1 MSAPDDWQPI
11 AAGAATIRRRPGTGA
26 PVVLAHGLEDTWTGW
41 LPLVER
47 LAGDRT
53 CYALDL
59 PWRAGS
65 AHTWCHAGTPGEV
78 LRDVLDHLPEE
89 PTAVVAHSF
98 GANAVL
104 ELLARDGVP
113 APVRAVA
120 LLAPFFRPPTLAVDW
135 RLHDDALAG
144 VRRVMAAGLR
154 LRLGDRADRLGEDLL
169 DAMAGTVVDRIGP
182 VGFGA
187 FFRTFVATTDL
198 PLSTVDV
205 PVLVLV
211 GEDDECLRGERAT
224 ALSRA
229 LPAARLRT
237 RPHYTHFC
245 HVEQAADVAAE
256 LDAFLDHHQPRT
268 LAGAHT

>member
-1 MSAPDDWQPI
+1 MSARDDWQPI
-11 AAGAATIRRRPGTGA
+11 TAGAATAWRRPGTGS

-41 LPLVER
+41 LPLVDG

-65 AHTWCHAGTPGEV
+65 AHGWCHDGTPGAV
-78 LRDVLDHLPEE
+78 LRDVLAHLPEE

-104 ELLARDGVP
+104 ELLAHDGLPGAVS
-113 APVRAVA
+113 AVA
-120 LLAPFFRPPTLAVDW
+120 LLAPFFRPPTLTVDW
-135 RLHDDALAG
+135 ELHENALAG
-144 VRRVMAAGLR
+144 VRRVMASGLR
-154 LRLGDRADRLGEDLL
+154 LRLGDRADRLGDDLL

-187 FFRTFVATTDL
+187 FFRSFVATTDL
-198 PLSTVDV
+198 PLAAVTT

-237 RPHYTHFC
+237 RSHYSHFC

-256 LDAFLDHHQPRT
+256 LDAFLDPSRRT
-268 LAGAHT
+268 PVGAST